1 MDKAEKGKKLFLTI
15 GIILLV
21 ISFITIVPSVL
32 VNGTLGAIQG
42 IIRTGL
48 EAMLL
53 YYTFKGRKWAKNI
66 MIVLSSIA
74 IFVVL
79 ILCIN
84 LIHAT
89 MHPVMYIGMYIV
101 FIITLALNS
110 GLIYIVAF
118 SPSFKEYL
126 KSLNI

>member
-1 MDKAEKGKKLFLTI
+1 
-15 GIILLV
+15 
-21 ISFITIVPSVL
+21 
-32 VNGTLGAIQG
+32 
-42 IIRTGL
+42 
-48 EAMLL
+48 MLL

-74 IFVVL
+74 IFVVP

-89 MHPVMYIGMYIV
+89 MHPVMYIIMYIV
-101 FIITLALNS
+101 FTITLALNP

-118 SPSFKEYL
+118 SSSFKEYL